1 MKFIML
7 RVLLSSIHILSFIR
21 FSFVRIMF
29 IVGCLVQI
37 LLTSCAADDTV
48 SDPSPLIPTV
58 QRQAT
63 YEVEKTK
70 DVVYG
75 YGYGHDLDLD
85 STVETA
91 LMLDIYRPMDITSP
105 RPVYMFMHGGGFVG
119 GSKSNENIEAM
130 GEYFASRGW
139 VFLSIDYR
147 TTAHIGQDL
156 SLLAPQEWINAAL
169 QNPEANRSA
178 QFIAMYM
185 AQRDAKA
192 AMRWIMANA
201 RQFSIDENY
210 ITVGGSS
217 AGAITALALGVS
229 NSDDFTKELSIEED
243 PTLLTTNLNESYRV
257 NSIISYW
264 GSSIKLDL
272 FEQIYG
278 EQRYDSDDP
287 KLFMAHGTL
296 DNNLYTEFSN
306 SMDMLSVYASL
317 GIFAELLPLEGRGHG
332 AWDALVNNK
341 NLSEHSFDFLV
352 QQQGLNVQ

>member
-1 MKFIML
+1 ML
-7 RVLLSSIHILSFIR
+7 LMSLYSISNKSFIYVSLSR
-21 FSFVRIMF
+21 LMIGVLFTLQF
-29 IVGCLVQI
+29 
-37 LLTSCAADDTV
+37 LLASCATDDTV
-48 SDPSPLIPTV
+48 SEPSPFVPTV

-63 YEVEKTK
+63 YEVEKIN
-70 DVVYG
+70 DVIYG
-75 YGYGHDLDLD
+75 YGYGHDVELD

-192 AMRWIMANA
+192 AMRWTMANA
-201 RQFSIDENY
+201 EQLSIDENF

-229 NSDDFTKELSIEED
+229 NSDDFTKELSIEDD
-243 PTLLTTNLNESYRV
+243 PTLSATNLNESYRV

-317 GIFAELLPLEGRGHG
+317 GIYAELLPLEGHGHG

>member
-1 MKFIML
+1 MTGILFTMQF
-7 RVLLSSIHILSFIR
+7 LLA
-21 FSFVRIMF
+21 
-29 IVGCLVQI
+29 
-37 LLTSCAADDTV
+37 SCATDDTI
-48 SDPSPLIPTV
+48 SDPSPFVPTV

-63 YEVEKTK
+63 YEVEKVK

-75 YGYGHDLDLD
+75 YGYGHNNELD

-105 RPVYMFMHGGGFVG
+105 RPVYMFMHGGGFIG

-139 VFLSIDYR
+139 IFLSIDYR

-156 SLLAPQEWINAAL
+156 SKLAPQEWINAAL
-169 QNPEANRSA
+169 QNQEINRSA
-178 QFIAMYM
+178 QFVAMYM

-201 RQFSIDENY
+201 EQFSIDENY

-229 NSDDFTKELSIEED
+229 NSDDFSKELSADED
-243 PTLLTTNLNESYRV
+243 PTLSTTNLNESYRV

-278 EQRYDSDDP
+278 EQRFDSNDP
-287 KLFMAHGTL
+287 KLFMAHGTM
-296 DNNLYTEFSN
+296 DDTPYTDFSN
-306 SMDMLSVYASL
+306 SLDLLSIYATL
-317 GIFAELLPLEGRGHG
+317 GIYAELLHLEGYGHG
-332 AWDALVNNK
+332 AWNAYVNNK
-341 NLSEHSFDFLV
+341 SLSDHSFDFLV

>member
-1 MKFIML
+1 MIG
-7 RVLLSSIHILSFIR
+7 VLFTLHF
-21 FSFVRIMF
+21 
-29 IVGCLVQI
+29 
-37 LLTSCAADDTV
+37 LLASCATDDTI
-48 SDPSPLIPTV
+48 SEPSPFVPTV

-63 YEVEKTK
+63 FEVEKIK
-70 DVVYG
+70 DVIYG
-75 YGYGHDLDLD
+75 YGYAHDVELD

-91 LMLDIYRPMDITSP
+91 LMLDVYRPMGTTSP
-105 RPVYMFMHGGGFVG
+105 RPVYMFLHGGGFMG

-147 TTAHIGQDL
+147 TTAHIGHDV
-156 SLLAPQEWINAAL
+156 SKLAPQEWIDMAL
-169 QNPEANRSA
+169 QNPEENRSA

-192 AMRWIMANA
+192 AMRWTIANA
-201 RQFSIDENY
+201 EQLSIDENY

-229 NSDDFTKELSIEED
+229 NLDDFVYELSVEDD
-243 PTLLTTNLNESYRV
+243 PTLETTNLQETYTV

-278 EQRYDSDDP
+278 EQRYDRNDP
-287 KLFMAHGTL
+287 RLFMAHGTM
-296 DNNLYTEFSN
+296 DNTPYTEFSN
-306 SMDMLSVYASL
+306 SLDLLSIYSTL
-317 GIFAELLPLEGRGHG
+317 GIYAELLHLEGYGHG
-332 AWDALVNNK
+332 AWNAYVNNK
-341 NLSEHSFDFLV
+341 SLSDHSFDFLV

>member
-1 MKFIML
+1 
-7 RVLLSSIHILSFIR
+7 
-21 FSFVRIMF
+21 MF
-29 IVGCLVQI
+29 AVGCLLQI
-37 LLTSCAADDTV
+37 LLTSCAVDDTV
-48 SDPSPLIPTV
+48 NDPSPLTPTV

-63 YEVEKTK
+63 YEVERIK
-70 DVVYG
+70 DVIYG
-75 YGYGHDLDLD
+75 YGYGHDIELD

-91 LMLDIYRPMDITSP
+91 LMLDIYRPMDIASQ

-119 GSKSNENIEAM
+119 GSKSNVNIEAM

-139 VFLSIDYR
+139 VFISIDYR
-147 TTAHIGQDL
+147 TTAHIGQDA
-156 SLLAPQEWINAAL
+156 SKLAPQEWINAAL
-169 QNPEANRSA
+169 QNLEANRSA
-178 QFIAMYM
+178 QYIAMYM

-192 AMRWIMANA
+192 AMRWVMANA
-201 RQFSIDENY
+201 EQFSIDENY
-210 ITVGGSS
+210 IAVGGSS

-229 NSDDFTKELSIEED
+229 NSDDFTKELSVEED
-243 PTLLTTNLNESYRV
+243 PTLSTTNLNESYRV

-278 EQRYDSDDP
+278 EQRFDSNDP

-296 DNNLYTEFSN
+296 DNSPYTEFSN
-306 SMDMLSVYASL
+306 SMDLLSVYASL
-317 GIFAELLPLEGRGHG
+317 DVYAELLPLEGYGHG

-341 NLSEHSFDFLV
+341 DLSEHSFDFLV